1 MAAMCVRLR
10 AHLEA
15 LVDGQVEP
23 AIAAE
28 LRAHLAVCDACREH
42 YAEAASLPSRLA
54 AVPAPEPPASLV
66 RDVVRRVSRERVGAL
81 RLWAPLGAELALFLV
96 TLWYVSGFRGLY
108 MLVQRTAADAGAV
121 LGWGVGQ
128 SDLPAPTAGDVFLLL
143 LCALLIVTTLYH
155 LTLLS
160 RQGARLV

>member
-1 MAAMCVRLR
+1 VAAMCVGLR
-10 AHLEA
+10 DQLEA

-23 AIAAE
+23 SVAAE
-28 LRAHLAVCDACREH
+28 LRAHLAACDVCREH
-42 YAEAASLPSRLA
+42 HAEAASLPSRLA
-54 AVPAPEPPASLV
+54 AVAAPEPPPSLV

-81 RLWAPLGAELALFLV
+81 RLWAPFGAELALFLV

-108 MLVQRTAADAGAV
+108 LLVQRTAADAGAV

-128 SDLPAPTAGDVFLLL
+128 SDLPSPTAGDVFLLL
-143 LCALLIVTTLYH
+143 LCALLIATTLYH

>member
-1 MAAMCVRLR
+1 MAAICVRLR
-10 AHLEA
+10 DHLEA

-23 AIAAE
+23 AVAAE
-28 LRAHLAVCDACREH
+28 LRAHMAACDACREH
-42 YAEAASLPSRLA
+42 YREAASLPRRLA

-108 MLVQRTAADAGAV
+108 LLVQRTAADAGAV
-121 LGWGVGQ
+121 LGWGAGQ
-128 SDLPAPTAGDVFLLL
+128 SDLPAPTAGDVFLLV
-143 LCALLIVTTLYH
+143 LCALLIATTLYH